1 VLIFREKH
9 FCCACAASRVSEFS
23 VQNGFFFLLLCKIEM
38 GKDEVR
44 SSFCVDILQEF
55 NLILYLNRFHVL
67 FGNFIGNRI
76 FSKYLR
82 IFPRVGPLNGKN
94 IAKLKSARA
103 ANA

>member
-1 VLIFREKH
+1 MLIFREKH
-9 FCCACAASRVSEFS
+9 FCCDCAASRVSEFS

-67 FGNFIGNRI
+67 FRNFVENRI
-76 FSKYLR
+76 FSKYLC
-82 IFPRVGPLNGKN
+82 ILPRVGPLKTETILQN
-94 IAKLKSARA
+94 
-103 ANA
+103 